1 MSQIPSAVIVIV
13 FMVGLSLILN
23 LIGNSLFEIMHA
35 VLQNLEKRKGRL
47 NNIQNPQYDN
57 SGEDDEMDTSEITV

>member
-1 MSQIPSAVIVIV
+1 MSQIPSIVVVIV

-23 LIGNSLFEIMHA
+23 LIGNAFFEIMYT
-35 VLQNLEKRKGRL
+35 VFQNRENRQGHL
-47 NNIQNPQYDN
+47 NITANPQYDN

>member
-13 FMVGLSLILN
+13 FMIGLSLILN

>member
-1 MSQIPSAVIVIV
+1 MSQIPSAVVVIV